1 MRAIREALPRLHV
14 HAFSPLEVWQ
24 GAATEGWSLR
34 EYLGQLR
41 DAGLGSLPGT
51 AAEIL
56 DDEVRRVLCPD
67 KLRTAQ
73 WLEVM
78 RTAHGVGLRTTSTIM
93 FGHVEAPVHHARH
106 LLAIR
111 DLQRETGGF
120 TEFVPLPFVHEEAPI
135 ALKGLAR
142 HGPTFREAVVLHAA
156 ARLVLDPHVTNI
168 QASWVKLGPDGA
180 RALLDSGVN
189 DLGGTLMNESISR
202 AAGASHGQECPPER
216 MEEVIRAAGRE
227 PRQRTTLYGD
237 APDERVAAS
246 FDAPLLAPADPPPYD
261 DGGLQ
266 RPAQLIRPGLLQV

>member
-1 MRAIREALPRLHV
+1 M

-24 GAATEGWSLR
+24 GAATEGWSLQD
-34 EYLGQLR
+34 YLEQLR

-93 FGHVEAPVHHARH
+93 FGHIEAPVHQARH

-135 ALKGLAR
+135 ALKGA
-142 HGPTFREAVVLHAA
+142 GA
-156 ARLVLDPHVTNI
+156 AR
-168 QASWVKLGPDGA
+168 PDVPRGRRAARGRAPRARPA
-180 RALLDSGVN
+180 RAR
-189 DLGGTLMNESISR
+189 TSR
-202 AAGASHGQECPPER
+202 PP
-216 MEEVIRAAGRE
+216 G
-227 PRQRTTLYGD
+227 
-237 APDERVAAS
+237 
-246 FDAPLLAPADPPPYD
+246 
-261 DGGLQ
+261 
-266 RPAQLIRPGLLQV
+266 